1 MFRKYIGT
9 KAFYKRLLKLMVPIL
24 IQNGITNFVNMLDNI
39 MIGSVGT
46 AEMNG
51 VAVMN
56 QIIMVFTL
64 CIFGAVSG
72 AGIFGAQYAG
82 SGDDAGV
89 RDTFRF
95 KLMFCTVLTAAFIT
109 VFLVYGD
116 NLVSL
121 FLHEQNSGISAA
133 DVMLHAKTYL
143 RVMVYGFLP
152 AAIIQCYAST
162 LRETGKTVLPM
173 VAGLIAVGINLTL
186 NYILIYGHFGAP
198 ALGVKGAAIAT
209 VISRYAELA
218 IIAAVTFIKRAENR
232 FIIGAFRSLRVPLPL
247 VGGIFRRGLPLMFNE
262 TMWSAGIAFI
272 NQSYSRRGLDVVAAV
287 NIMQTFSNVFSVA
300 FLSVGAAIGIVLGQ
314 MLGAG
319 KTAEARESAKK
330 LIAFSVVIS
339 LSVAV
344 IFSLCAPFIPM
355 LYNTDEN
362 VRSLA
367 TSLMIICAFTMP
379 LDSFA
384 NASYFTLRSGG
395 QAFITIL
402 FDSGF
407 VWAIAVPLSYFL
419 SKYTSLPILPLYAI
433 CQSANFLKDVLGYVF
448 VHRGTWAKKLVHGG
462 E

>member
-82 SGDDAGV
+82 SGDDGGV

-143 RVMVYGFLP
+143 RVMVYGFIP
-152 AAIIQCYAST
+152 AAIIQC
-162 LRETGKTVLPM
+162 
-173 VAGLIAVGINLTL
+173 
-186 NYILIYGHFGAP
+186 
-198 ALGVKGAAIAT
+198 
-209 VISRYAELA
+209 
-218 IIAAVTFIKRAENR
+218 
-232 FIIGAFRSLRVPLPL
+232 
-247 VGGIFRRGLPLMFNE
+247 
-262 TMWSAGIAFI
+262 
-272 NQSYSRRGLDVVAAV
+272 
-287 NIMQTFSNVFSVA
+287 
-300 FLSVGAAIGIVLGQ
+300 
-314 MLGAG
+314 
-319 KTAEARESAKK
+319 
-330 LIAFSVVIS
+330 
-339 LSVAV
+339 
-344 IFSLCAPFIPM
+344 
-355 LYNTDEN
+355 
-362 VRSLA
+362 
-367 TSLMIICAFTMP
+367 
-379 LDSFA
+379 
-384 NASYFTLRSGG
+384 
-395 QAFITIL
+395 
-402 FDSGF
+402 
-407 VWAIAVPLSYFL
+407 
-419 SKYTSLPILPLYAI
+419 
-433 CQSANFLKDVLGYVF
+433 
-448 VHRGTWAKKLVHGG
+448 
-462 E
+462 